1 MRYRLDRKTPFP
13 QEAVFAWWTDF
24 REDDH
29 QQPGSP
35 AASMRFVLRRT
46 GNEIWLQDRATSPM
60 RVTIQE
66 HVIVNPPLGYAVEAR
81 YPAADVRY
89 AYRFDAEGDGTRVTL
104 DVDVRPRHVGWILV
118 PLAAAWWKR
127 YTQRDLDFHLEVMR
141 RDLSRARAPTL

>member
-29 QQPGSP
+29 QHPGSP

-46 GNEIWLQDRATSPM
+46 GNEIWLKDRATRPM

-89 AYRFDAEGDGTRVTL
+89 AYRFNPHDNGTLVTVDI
-104 DVDVRPRHVGWILV
+104 DVQPRRLGWILV
-118 PLAAAWWKR
+118 PLTAGWWRRYAA
-127 YTQRDLDFHLEVMR
+127 RDLDYHLGEMNR
-141 RDLSRARAPTL
+141 ELGSRT